1 MPRSYFLINLI
12 LLIILGLLGYKFIKV
27 LVNPIDIP
35 AKSTLQIQVDKKNIA
50 GRRKVNLNEGE
61 YIVIARK
68 DLFRPSRSAPESGDA
83 FHISR
88 PSESLKLFGTIIM
101 NNDKIAIME
110 DPYTKTSKPY
120 HLNDSISGFIITDIQ
135 KDKIIVLRGSEKIE
149 IKLRNMKGFTTPSS
163 TSSPKPL
170 IKPEKRKKRKLRPPR
185 RPKPARPPQSG
196 LPSESDSD

>member
-1 MPRSYFLINLI
+1 M
-12 LLIILGLLGYKFIKV
+12 GYKFIKV
-27 LVNPIDIP
+27 LVNPVDIP
-35 AKSTLQIQVDKKNIA
+35 AKSTLQIQVDKKNTA

-61 YIVIARK
+61 YLVIARK

-83 FHISR
+83 FQISR

-110 DPYTKTSKPY
+110 NPYTKISKPY

-149 IKLRNMKGFTTPSS
+149 IKLRDMKGFTTPSS

-170 IKPEKRKKRKLRPPR
+170 IKSKKPKKRKLRPPR
-185 RPKPARPPQSG
+185 KPTPRQSSRTDSH
-196 LPSESDSD
+196 SESDSD